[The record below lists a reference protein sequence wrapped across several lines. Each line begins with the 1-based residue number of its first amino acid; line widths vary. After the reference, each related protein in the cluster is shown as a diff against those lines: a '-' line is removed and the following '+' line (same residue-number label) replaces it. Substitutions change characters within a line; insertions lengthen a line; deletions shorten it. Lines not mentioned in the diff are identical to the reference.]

1 MAKGTPPRKIAA
13 PVKLPKGTT
22 HSVSIEPIA
31 NGFLATHSISGPN
44 TYQTHKVFHK
54 TNPIPMGKM
63 PPGVP
68 PMAPPAAPPI
78 PAPKKSRGGF

>member
-1 MAKGTPPRKIAA
+1 MAGKA
-13 PVKLPKGTT
+13 PKPVRSVAQPKMPKGVK

-31 NGFLATHSISGPN
+31 NGFLATHSIEGPG

-54 TNPIPMGKM
+54 TNPIPQGKM

-68 PMAPPAAPPI
+68 PMMPPMPPK
-78 PAPKKSRGGF
+78 PGKGGF